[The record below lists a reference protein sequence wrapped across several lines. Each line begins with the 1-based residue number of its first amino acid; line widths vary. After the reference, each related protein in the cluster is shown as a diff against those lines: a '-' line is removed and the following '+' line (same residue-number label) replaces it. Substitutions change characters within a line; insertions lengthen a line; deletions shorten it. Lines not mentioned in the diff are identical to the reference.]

1 MQEPCQSKTG
11 QLQTCWRSRKC
22 TNQEMYGCRVD
33 WPVAI
38 EDVAD
43 GEGRAGRA
51 RLRRS
56 QLWQSQ
62 LRRSWLRRSGAGA
75 APAGVGEG
83 RGFSGRGSSGRLRW
97 SAAGAAPA
105 RARARRPGERVR
117 ASGLARACVALGD
130 WRGNGLAA
138 P

>member
-56 QLWQSQ
+56 
-62 LRRSWLRRSGAGA
+62 GAGA
-75 APAGVGEG
+75 APAVAALAVAALAVAAPAVVAPAV
-83 RGFSGRGSSGRLRW
+83 RGGCGSGGGGRGSRLRW
-97 SAAGAAPA
+97 SRLQRSAQVVGGGRSSGEGAGEAAWRAGA
-105 RARARRPGERVR
+105 G
-117 ASGLARACVALGD
+117 
-130 WRGNGLAA
+130 
-138 P
+138 